1 MAFQVF
7 DRVQETT
14 TTTGTGTVTL
24 AGAVSG
30 FRSFSNAGL
39 NNGDTTY
46 YCITSGTAWEVG
58 LGTFSTG
65 PNAIARTTIL
75 ASSNFGSAITL
86 AGTSNVF
93 CVYPASKAVYKDV
106 QGSVGI
112 GTNTPLQFFSAYDCV
127 TLEINTTAG
136 HDTSLLRLYEPNNGV
151 DFRLAATGP
160 NTQALIGT
168 YSTVPL
174 VFYADSTE
182 AMRITATGRLG
193 IGTTSPAT
201 PLHVNGTITATA
213 LTLTNALGLAN
224 GGTGRTT
231 APAAQAAIQGFTT
244 TATAGGTTSLINTS
258 SVYQLF
264 TGTLAQTITL
274 PNTATLAQGW
284 FFHICNN
291 STGTLTLQTS
301 TAVSLGT
308 VPSGLTVMVSCI
320 DTTVNTA
327 AAWEYGYTDFSTI
340 TGTGSAVLATA
351 PTVSRLSLA
360 AGTATAGTAPLKF
373 TSGTNLTTAEAGAME
388 YDGENLYFSGEASQR
403 GVVIASQF
411 AILTSDY
418 TTPLGTANVLKQA
431 FNSTTNGALTLTLG
445 SYLFECLLNLS
456 SLSATSGT
464 IAFGFGGTALGRFRY
479 LATANKTATST
490 TAANTTFSNTA
501 AATIIT
507 PATTTT
513 TGYALVQGSIVITTA
528 GTIIP
533 SIALSV
539 AAANVVVTGSY
550 FNLTPIGS
558 STVQT
563 VGNWS

>member
-1 MAFQVF
+1 MAFNVF

-30 FRSFSNAGL
+30 FQSFFNAGL

-58 LGTFSTG
+58 LGTFSIG

-75 ASSNFGSAITL
+75 ASSALGAAITL

-93 CVYPASKAVYKDV
+93 CVYPASKAVYEDAS
-106 QGSVGI
+106 GNIAGYPFTAGTINSTTI
-112 GTNTPLQFFSAYDCV
+112 GASSASTGAFTTLSASSTVSGTGFSTYLASPPA
-127 TLEINTTAG
+127 IGGTTA
-136 HDTSLLRLYEPNNGV
+136 
-151 DFRLAATGP
+151 
-160 NTQALIGT
+160 
-168 YSTVPL
+168 STV
-174 VFYADSTE
+174 
-182 AMRITATGRLG
+182 R
-193 IGTTSPAT
+193 GT
-201 PLHVNGTITATA
+201 TITATTA
-213 LTLTNALGLAN
+213 FSGPLNGTVGATTPSTGAFTTLSASSTVS
-224 GGTGRTT
+224 GTGFSTYL
-231 APAAQAAIQGFTT
+231 ASPPAI
-244 TATAGGTTSLINTS
+244 GG
-258 SVYQLF
+258 
-264 TGTLAQTITL
+264 
-274 PNTATLAQGW
+274 
-284 FFHICNN
+284 
-291 STGTLTLQTS
+291 
-301 TAVSLGT
+301 
-308 VPSGLTVMVSCI
+308 
-320 DTTVNTA
+320 TA
-327 AAWEYGYTDFSTI
+327 AAAGTFTTV
-340 TGTGSAVLATA
+340 TG
-351 PTVSRLSLA
+351 RLTPS

-403 GVVIASQF
+403 GVVAAPQF
-411 AILTSDY
+411 VILTSDY

-431 FNSTTNGALTLTLG
+431 FNATTNGTLTVTLG

-456 SLSATSGT
+456 ALSATSGT

-479 LATANKTATST
+479 LATANKSATST

-539 AAANVVVTGSY
+539 AAANVVATGSY
-550 FNLTPIGS
+550 FVFTPIGS
-558 STVQT
+558 STATT

>member
-1 MAFQVF
+1 MAFNVF

-30 FRSFSNAGL
+30 FQSFFNAGL

-58 LGTFSTG
+58 LGTFSIG

-75 ASSNFGSAITL
+75 ASSALGAAITL

-93 CVYPASKAVYKDV
+93 CVYPASKAVYEDAS
-106 QGSVGI
+106 GNIAGYPFTAGTINSTTI
-112 GTNTPLQFFSAYDCV
+112 GASSASTGAFTTLSASSTVSGTGFSTYLASPPA
-127 TLEINTTAG
+127 IGGTTA
-136 HDTSLLRLYEPNNGV
+136 
-151 DFRLAATGP
+151 
-160 NTQALIGT
+160 
-168 YSTVPL
+168 STV
-174 VFYADSTE
+174 
-182 AMRITATGRLG
+182 R
-193 IGTTSPAT
+193 GT
-201 PLHVNGTITATA
+201 TITATTA
-213 LTLTNALGLAN
+213 FSGPLNGTVGATTPSTGAFTTLSASSTVS
-224 GGTGRTT
+224 GTGFSTYL
-231 APAAQAAIQGFTT
+231 ASPPAI
-244 TATAGGTTSLINTS
+244 GG
-258 SVYQLF
+258 
-264 TGTLAQTITL
+264 
-274 PNTATLAQGW
+274 
-284 FFHICNN
+284 
-291 STGTLTLQTS
+291 
-301 TAVSLGT
+301 
-308 VPSGLTVMVSCI
+308 
-320 DTTVNTA
+320 TA
-327 AAWEYGYTDFSTI
+327 AAAGTFTTV
-340 TGTGSAVLATA
+340 TG
-351 PTVSRLSLA
+351 RLTPS

-403 GVVIASQF
+403 GVVAAPQF
-411 AILTSDY
+411 VILTSDY

-431 FNSTTNGALTLTLG
+431 FNATTNGTLTVTLG

-456 SLSATSGT
+456 ALSATSGT

-479 LATANKTATST
+479 LATANKSATST

-539 AAANVVVTGSY
+539 AAANVVATGSY
-550 FNLTPIGS
+550 FVFTPIGS

>member
-1 MAFQVF
+1 MAFNVF

-24 AGAVSG
+24 GGVVSG
-30 FRSFSNAGL
+30 FQSFFNAGL

-75 ASSNFGSAITL
+75 ASSASGAAITL

-93 CVYPASKAVYKDV
+93 CVYPAGKSVYRDSSGNV
-106 QGSVGI
+106 TGYLISGGSINSTPIGATTASTGAFTTVVANTSVGI
-112 GTNTPLQFFSAYDCV
+112 GAIAPTATNFYNAKNITGAVAATANSTNATVQSGVTGFARGYLTTLGTAASTALTSLQHYAAAQGTFSGTSVTYQYGFSSEATLLDAGTNYAFHAGNTCTTLSTAYGFFSAID
-127 TLEINTTAG
+127 
-136 HDTSLLRLYEPNNGV
+136 
-151 DFRLAATGP
+151 
-160 NTQALIGT
+160 
-168 YSTVPL
+168 
-174 VFYADSTE
+174 
-182 AMRITATGRLG
+182 
-193 IGTTSPAT
+193 
-201 PLHVNGTITATA
+201 
-213 LTLTNALGLAN
+213 
-224 GGTGRTT
+224 
-231 APAAQAAIQGFTT
+231 APVS
-244 TATAGGTTSLINTS
+244 GGTTWGFYSDGTANNLFRGNT
-258 SVYQLF
+258 YH
-264 TGTLAQTITL
+264 G
-274 PNTATLAQGW
+274 NTAVTP
-284 FFHICNN
+284 
-291 STGTLTLQTS
+291 
-301 TAVSLGT
+301 TAKIHV
-308 VPSGLTVMVSCI
+308 
-320 DTTVNTA
+320 A
-327 AAWEYGYTDFSTI
+327 A
-340 TGTGSAVLATA
+340 GSATA
-351 PTVSRLSLA
+351 S
-360 AGTATAGTAPLKF
+360 TAPLKF

-388 YDGENLYFSGEASQR
+388 YDGENLFFSAKASQR
-403 GVVIASQF
+403 GVVAASQF
-411 AILTSDY
+411 VILTSDY

-431 FNSTTNGALTLTLG
+431 FNATTNGTLTLTLG

-479 LATANKTATST
+479 LATANKSATST

-539 AAANVVVTGSY
+539 AAANVVATGSY
-550 FNLTPIGS
+550 FILTPIGS